1 MDVINFAQNKV
12 ESEIPLVPSSL
23 YPDRDMK
30 QLSPADL
37 RNWTASGRIFTLVD
51 VREPWE
57 HELFN
62 IGGLLLP
69 MGDLMAGQGALEKD
83 RPVVF
88 YCEKGI
94 RSVIAIQRMESL
106 GFDNL
111 YNLAGGMKAWR
122 ESEQAISQRGA

>member
-1 MDVINFAQNKV
+1 VIIFAQNKV
-12 ESEIPLVPSSL
+12 DSEIPVIPPIL

-30 QLSPADL
+30 QISPADL
-37 RNWTASGRIFTLVD
+37 RNWTASEKAFTLVD

-62 IGGLLLP
+62 IGGILLP
-69 MGDLMAGQGALEKD
+69 MGDLMAGQAALQKD
-83 RPVVF
+83 QPVVF

-111 YNLAGGMKAWR
+111 YNLTGGMKAWR
-122 ESEQAISQRGA
+122 ESETAIDQRSA